1 MRKGDNIYVVKN
13 SQHRDGFDLYS
24 YDSLLKKLQVCTGK
38 LRVQLTDIDN
48 KTLKADA
55 HVFYEG
61 HDAAEALRWVE
72 EDWGIWVITE
82 LKPTSKEDEYNFYD
96 TFGIEP
102 LQIIVSLNGVK

>member
-24 YDSLLKKLQVCTGK
+24 YDSLLKKLQACAGK

-48 KTLKADA
+48 KTLKTDA

-61 HDAAEALRWVE
+61 HDAAEALSYIVPN
-72 EDWGIWVITE
+72 WGVWVITE
-82 LKPTSKEDEYNFYD
+82 LKPTEDEDEFGVYAA
-96 TFGIEP
+96 FGIEP